1 MASTSPNL
9 FFFFFLTQN
18 NEITIQILYSSPS
31 HLHYSF
37 KVQVLYINKGRI
49 QGRSHRPTPQ
59 KQKRLAGAVGTR
71 GHAHSSY

>member
-9 FFFFFLTQN
+9 FFFFFLIQN
-18 NEITIQILYSSPS
+18 NEITIYSNPS
-31 HLHYSF
+31 HLHNSF

-49 QGRSHRPTPQ
+49 QVGSHRPTPQ